1 MNDWILGYLG
11 GCLPGFL
18 DFFLDGFDLVKI
30 RSKINKIEKSIGID
44 EEQRYMR

>member
-1 MNDWILGYLG
+1 MIGFLDIWVVAFLAV
-11 GCLPGFL
+11 FL